1 MSLKSEIQIKPL
13 HPKCHDGM
21 GLNSSAAFSLQFLFI
36 HIKTDNTFAF
46 VIEIKLFVVY
56 NDFAMFE

>member
-1 MSLKSEIQIKPL
+1 
-13 HPKCHDGM
+13 M
-21 GLNSSAAFSLQFLFI
+21 GLNSGAAFSLQFLFI

-46 VIEIKLFVVY
+46 VLEIKCLFVVY

>member
-1 MSLKSEIQIKPL
+1 
-13 HPKCHDGM
+13 M